1 VIAKNYQEVYQAVI
15 AIYQQLYDLGVREL
29 RTFGNV
35 TRPAESFAEAVI
47 LERSNDRVA
56 QLTKDQPEQ
65 ASAFLTILGDI
76 RAELSLEC
84 AESDCKMTDIPKINN
99 LSAEAVIYAIKAR
112 RTRR

>member
-1 VIAKNYQEVYQAVI
+1 MKKRVGRPNVPKNRFYSPGISLRLAPNERK
-15 AIYQQLYDLGVREL
+15 AI
-29 RTFGNV
+29 
-35 TRPAESFAEAVI
+35 
-47 LERSNDRVA
+47 A

-112 RTRR
+112 RTRRQTGSGFYRSLPKD